1 MKKAWWLCLTLI
13 GLSTLLTLGVH
24 SLSPAQSNQANQV
37 YYDTYE
43 RSRYTIH
50 TVTVPH
56 NSNYTVI
63 PALEGELTPLADFAT
78 KQQAI
83 AAINGGYF
91 DPKNEKT
98 TSYIVKES
106 RIIADPRLNA
116 RLIDN
121 PDLKPYLGKILNRAE
136 FRRYLCASEIRYDIQ
151 LHPAPILPNCTLKDV
166 LGGGPGLL
174 PTDTSTAE
182 AFIAYQDGEKI
193 RDAIGSDRPNARSA
207 IGITKKGD
215 IILAMVAQHPNS
227 PLDSGI
233 SLPEL
238 RDFLA
243 SLGVTKAMNLDG
255 GSSASL
261 YYRGNT
267 YYGKVDREGNV
278 IKRSIK
284 SVLLVQDNVAHK
296 DLQPNIEEYK

>member
-1 MKKAWWLCLTLI
+1 MKKTWWLCLVLI
-13 GLSTLLTLGVH
+13 GLSTFCTLGIH
-24 SLSPAQSNQANQV
+24 NLSPAQSKQVNQV
-37 YYDTYE
+37 HYHTYE
-43 RSRYTIH
+43 RSPYTIH

-78 KQQAI
+78 KHQAI

-91 DPKNEKT
+91 DPKNQQT
-98 TSYIVKES
+98 TSYIIKES
-106 RIIADPRLNA
+106 RIVADPRLNP

-136 FRRYLCASEIRYDIQ
+136 FRRYLCSSQIRYDIQ
-151 LHPAPILPNCTLKDV
+151 LHSAPILPNCTLKDV

-174 PTDTSTAE
+174 PTDTSTTE
-182 AFIAYQDGEKI
+182 AFIAYQGGEKI

-207 IGITKKGD
+207 IGINNEGD
-215 IILAMVAQHPNS
+215 IILAMVAQHPDS
-227 PLDSGI
+227 PLTSGI

-261 YYRGNT
+261 YYQGDT

-278 IKRSIK
+278 IKRPIK
-284 SVLLVQDNVAHK
+284 SVLLVQEKVADN
-296 DLQPNIEEYK
+296 